1 MVSCLYQ
8 SVPVHTSMYK
18 YVQVRTCTYMYLDY
32 SIGRYLGLFGDHIV
46 PAVLHQNFEKAH
58 SILHKVREI
67 VLWVLFSTFEEL
79 ILPIHGPMEDA
90 GVIKLYNPSPI
101 PCLNVAPVAN
111 MVGSCSPDAL
121 ANRASLK

>member
-1 MVSCLYQ
+1 MYQYIVAYQRIYQYVLVCTTIYLTPMVSCLYQ
-8 SVPVHTSMYK
+8 SVPVHTSIYQ
-18 YVQVRTCTYMYLDY
+18 YVLVRTCTYMYLDD

-46 PAVLHQNFEKAH
+46 SAVLHWNFEKAL

-67 VLWVLFSTFEEL
+67 VLWVLFSTFEE
-79 ILPIHGPMEDA
+79 
-90 GVIKLYNPSPI
+90 
-101 PCLNVAPVAN
+101 

>member
-1 MVSCLYQ
+1 
-8 SVPVHTSMYK
+8 
-18 YVQVRTCTYMYLDY
+18 MYLDY

-46 PAVLHQNFEKAH
+46 PAGLHRNFKKAH
-58 SILHKVREI
+58 SILHKVSEI
-67 VLWVLFSTFEEL
+67 VLWVLFRTFEEL

-90 GVIKLYNPSPI
+90 GEIMLYNPSPI
-101 PCLNVAPVAN
+101 PCLYVAPVAN

>member
-18 YVQVRTCTYMYLDY
+18 YVQVRTCTYLYLDY
-32 SIGRYLGLFGDHIV
+32 RIGRYLGLFGDHIV
-46 PAVLHQNFEKAH
+46 PAVLHRNFEKAH
-58 SILHKVREI
+58 NILHKVHNI
-67 VLWVLFSTFEEL
+67 VLCVLFSTFEKL
-79 ILPIHGPMEDA
+79 ILPIHGLMEDA

-101 PCLNVAPVAN
+101 PCLYVAPVAN

-121 ANRASLK
+121 EHH